1 MRSVKSLWKNK
12 TIRNGSVFAFFSFLN
27 QGLNFLLLIIISWYL
42 LPDSYGKLNLFYTTS
57 AIISAFISL
66 NTNGIIGIKFF
77 KVSKRELS
85 EYIAVILFSVVL
97 ILLLFS
103 FLVLCFHD
111 FFSGVTGIGYDL
123 QLVCIYI
130 CAVSVVYSLSI
141 DIYRLEEKPIIY
153 GVITTLYTIMN
164 IGGTLFFI
172 IVLHQDWMSRIY
184 ANIITATIL
193 FFCGGYLLIRKGY
206 YKKVWPSKEKLKESW
221 KFGVPLIPHHL
232 TSWLRQG
239 VDRFIINANFLAS
252 LVGLFSFAMNFAN
265 IISIAGTA
273 FNQSNS
279 VFVFK
284 CLSED
289 PEGNREKL
297 KKQTS
302 YLFVLFLL
310 LTLFVIILCFF
321 LIPIVFPAYSDSV
334 AYLIPLCCAA
344 FFQCVYLLFCNFLF
358 FYKKTKQLMYI
369 TFFISIVHL
378 LLSLWLTHFSVIYT
392 AYISLVSSFLQAFLV
407 FLYSKKLYNLF

>member
-1 MRSVKSLWKNK
+1 M
-12 TIRNGSVFAFFSFLN
+12 I
-27 QGLNFLLLIIISWYL
+27 
-42 LPDSYGKLNLFYTTS
+42 
-57 AIISAFISL
+57 
-66 NTNGIIGIKFF
+66 
-77 KVSKRELS
+77 
-85 EYIAVILFSVVL
+85 
-97 ILLLFS
+97 
-103 FLVLCFHD
+103 

-123 QLVCIYI
+123 QLVCINI